1 MNCSTNPTAGCGDAS
16 IVAEIKIQTN
26 TIVTHLDEV
35 KAAIE
40 SLQTQGEECCEET
53 NANLTSIESKL
64 DTLIANA
71 SECCVTQTGLFEQM
85 VTLLQQL
92 LNCECPTT
100 STTTFTTTLCPPC
113 PPAETTTTTEGEQSE
128 TTTTTEAEQGEE
140 TTTTT
145 TTVDLIPLA
154 CDSFGISWENNMPGY
169 NNQWNVTVFLSE
181 DVPGDTQFTV
191 EWDAI
196 RNDVPDSD
204 TFITGITV
212 LTGQNSGQD
221 FVYAGTETLEDWTV
235 TAWRITA
242 IYPSGIISPETIS
255 CPATTTTTLPD

>member
-1 MNCSTNPTAGCGDAS
+1 MQCNTNPTAGCGDAS

-35 KAAIE
+35 KVAIE
-40 SLQTQGEECCEET
+40 NLQTQGEECCEET
-53 NANLTSIESKL
+53 NTNLLSIEAKL

-100 STTTFTTTLCPPC
+100 STTTSTTTICIPC
-113 PPAETTTTTEGEQSE
+113 PPVTTTTTTAEEQGGTTTTTTEE
-128 TTTTTEAEQGEE
+128 EQGR

-145 TTVDLIPLA
+145 TIDLIPLT
-154 CDSFGISWENNMPGY
+154 CDSFGISWENNMPGH
-169 NNQWNVTVFLSE
+169 NNQWNVIVSLSGNVSVE
-181 DVPGDTQFTV
+181 TQFTV
-191 EWDAI
+191 EWDAT
-196 RNDVPDSD
+196 RNDVPDSE
-204 TFITGITV
+204 TFITGVTV
-212 LTGQNSGQD
+212 LIGQSIGQD
-221 FVYAGTETLEDWTV
+221 FVYAGTEMLEDWTV

-242 IYPSGIISPETIS
+242 IYPSGIIDPETIS
-255 CPATTTTTLPD
+255 CPATTTTTVPD

>member
-35 KAAIE
+35 KTAIE
-40 SLQTQGEECCEET
+40 NLQAQNEECCEET

-85 VTLLQQL
+85 VSLLQQL

-100 STTTFTTTLCPPC
+100 STTTSTTTICIPC
-113 PPAETTTTTEGEQSE
+113 PGTETTTTTEGEQAE

-145 TTVDLIPLA
+145 EACSCCLISDPLNYSFDSQEEA
-154 CDSFGISWENNMPGY
+154 CSCEGEYIYPYGD
-169 NNQWNVTVFLSE
+169 SE
-181 DVPGDTQFTV
+181 DF
-191 EWDAI
+191 
-196 RNDVPDSD
+196 SLC
-204 TFITGITV
+204 TV
-212 LTGQNSGQD
+212 LYTDSECISRAPGGYYADCLTALVRHWNGWVFD
-221 FVYAGTETLEDWTV
+221 LPDVYCNEL
-235 TAWRITA
+235 
-242 IYPSGIISPETIS
+242 
-255 CPATTTTTLPD
+255 TTTTTTEIL